1 MMWLVI
7 AGAAAA
13 GAFFARKKG
22 GRGVDMAQYAAV
34 WGICAALASLV
45 VVVFVSRLLN

>member
-7 AGAAAA
+7 AGAALA
-13 GAFFARKKG
+13 GALFARRKG

-34 WGICAALASLV
+34 WGICAALLSLV
-45 VVVFVSRLLN
+45 AVIVISRLL

>member
-13 GAFFARKKG
+13 GAFYARKKG

-34 WGICAALASLV
+34 WGICAALLSLV
-45 VVVFVSRLLN
+45 LVILIDRLT